1 MDCSSRCGADETAHG
16 CPWSL
21 QRTSLPSFTKY
32 HRTLKTKIRSTS
44 CLQKQGRNYTRS
56 KALICH
62 HIRLKLARLDS
73 LSWTTVQWVSLLWM
87 CARTQTRKHA
97 RWLKPAL
104 TYISGWWQ
112 AAAGKWVCGA
122 QTEKTHCS
130 QTRAAG
136 LRWASRNT
144 LSKTERSIMVAEYVV
159 SNRESCA
166 LVTKIEC
173 AFAAAMWLNVKK
185 M

>member
-1 MDCSSRCGADETAHG
+1 MFWGETKQFRPMEEYAVKQVLLNG
-16 CPWSL
+16 LQFQMWSWSNYTRLSLWSL

-32 HRTLKTKIRSTS
+32 HRTPKPKIRST
-44 CLQKQGRNYTRS
+44 CLQKQGRNYACS

-62 HIRLKLARLDS
+62 HIRGKLHIRLKLARLDS
-73 LSWTTVQWVSLLWM
+73 LSWTTVSV
-87 CARTQTRKHA
+87 CARTQTRMHT

-144 LSKTERSIMVAEYVV
+144 PR
-159 SNRESCA
+159 
-166 LVTKIEC
+166 
-173 AFAAAMWLNVKK
+173 VKQRGASWSPST
-185 M
+185 

>member
-44 CLQKQGRNYTRS
+44 CLQKQGRIYTCS

-62 HIRLKLARLDS
+62 HIRGKLHIRLKLARLDS

-87 CARTQTRKHA
+87 CARTQTRTHA
-97 RWLKPAL
+97 RMMTKACSNLHFRL
-104 TYISGWWQ
+104 M
-112 AAAGKWVCGA
+112 AGGSREV
-122 QTEKTHCS
+122 
-130 QTRAAG
+130 G
-136 LRWASRNT
+136 LWSSDRENT
-144 LSKTERSIMVAEYVV
+144 LQPNTCCWAQMG
-159 SNRESCA
+159 
-166 LVTKIEC
+166 
-173 AFAAAMWLNVKK
+173 
-185 M
+185 